1 MLIKKSKI
9 KIIRCL
15 IALMD
20 ICFYIHVNVNKIIRC
35 EYNNG
40 GARVKLDKLGGGAC
54 PKSLKTPV
62 LEYES
67 IPSQNVHDKTKT
79 IKIWSRDGV
88 QVSNTQHSPRT

>member
-1 MLIKKSKI
+1 MGWGG
-9 KIIRCL
+9 
-15 IALMD
+15 
-20 ICFYIHVNVNKIIRC
+20 
-35 EYNNG
+35 G
-40 GARVKLDKLGGGAC
+40 GAGEIRQTWGGAC

-88 QVSNTQHSPRT
+88 QVSNTQHCPRT